1 MTLIAERNAHPR
13 VVNVMGAP
21 EIPVADFQ
29 LTEEELATPLPG
41 RIRRRAPGPPD
52 GPPAPEGRPDRRPDR
67 GSRQPAKG
75 PAPDAA
81 ELPTPGEVD
90 VTPDVEVPPESN
102 EREPSDRPSRR
113 PPRER
118 GPQDRGPRRDGP
130 RQGNPKRDDRHRDR
144 PVEAAADS
152 PPRMESPPS
161 PSNDA
166 PAPSE
171 PPKATPPDEAF
182 GDGL

>member
-41 RIRRRAPGPPD
+41 RIRRRPQGPPD
-52 GPPAPEGRPDRRPDR
+52 GPAPPEGGRPDRRPER
-67 GSRQPAKG
+67 GPRQPAKV

-81 ELPTPGEVD
+81 ELPTPSEVD
-90 VTPDVEVPPESN
+90 ETPDVEVPPESN

-130 RQGNPKRDDRHRDR
+130 RQGGPKRDGRHRDR

-152 PPRMESPPS
+152 PPRTEEQPIL
-161 PSNDA
+161 SNDA
-166 PAPSE
+166 PAP
-171 PPKATPPDEAF
+171 KVTPPDEAF